1 VLIANDLTKVHLLVP
16 GFDWGRDTMKEIKV
30 GLIGFGTVGSGVAR
44 ILQKNSRLI
53 ENRMGA
59 KLVLKRIADV
69 DLKTDRGVKL
79 KRGVLT
85 PRAEAVIRDPEID
98 IVMELIGGIEPAK
111 TFILGAIRNRK
122 HVVTANKALLALHGD
137 EIFSQAHRFGV
148 DVNFEASVG
157 GGIPLIRSIKEG
169 LVANQIDSIFGIL
182 NGTSNYILS
191 KMTDE
196 GRDFKDVLK
205 EAQEKGYAE
214 ANPTYDIEGID
225 AAHKLAI
232 LIRLAFGTALR
243 FNDIFIG
250 GISEITPLDIQFGRE
265 FGYRIKLLAIAKME
279 KGKIEARVHPTMIPE
294 DHLLSTV
301 EGVFNAV
308 YIKGDAVGPTLFY
321 GQGAG
326 QMPTG
331 SAVVSDLVELGRNV
345 LAQAK
350 GPRVPSL
357 SYQESAIEKTP
368 LKRIEEVVM
377 PYYMRFSALDQP
389 GVLSKISGILG
400 KNDISIVSVIQKG
413 RRIKGS
419 VPIVMMTHEAK
430 EKNVHRALREIS
442 RLGVI
447 LGKTVFIRVE
457 NELE

>member
-1 VLIANDLTKVHLLVP
+1 M
-16 GFDWGRDTMKEIKV
+16 REIKV
-30 GLIGFGTVGSGVAR
+30 GLIGFGTVGTGVAK

-53 ENRMGA
+53 EKRMGA
-59 KLVLKRIADV
+59 RLVLKRIADV

-79 KRGVLT
+79 KPGVLT
-85 PRAEAVIRDPEID
+85 SRVEEVIQDPEID
-98 IVMELIGGIEPAK
+98 IVMELIGGIEPPK
-111 TFILGAIRNRK
+111 TFILNAIRNGK
-122 HVVTANKALLALHGD
+122 HIVTANKALLALHGD
-137 EIFSQAHRFGV
+137 EIFREAHRFGV

-169 LVANQIDSIFGIL
+169 LVANRIQSIFGIL

-196 GRDFKDVLK
+196 GGNFKEVLR
-205 EAQEKGYAE
+205 EAQQKGYAE
-214 ANPTYDIEGID
+214 ADPTYDIEGID

-243 FNDIFIG
+243 FDEIFMG
-250 GISEITPLDIQFGRE
+250 GISEITPVDIQFGRE

-279 KGKIEARVHPTMIPE
+279 QGKIEARVHPTMIPE
-294 DHLLSTV
+294 GHLLSTV
-301 EGVFNAV
+301 GGVFNAI
-308 YIKGDAVGPTLFY
+308 YIKGDAVGPALFY

-331 SAVVSDLVELGRNV
+331 SAVVSDLVELGRNLLV
-345 LAQAK
+345 QAK

-357 SYQESAIEKTP
+357 SYQKFAAEKNP
-368 LKRIEEVVM
+368 LKKIEEVVM
-377 PYYMRFSALDQP
+377 PYYMRFSALDRP

-400 KNDISIVSVIQKG
+400 KNEISIVSVIQKG

-430 EKNVHRALREIS
+430 EKNVYRALREID

-447 LGKTVFIRVE
+447 LRKTMVIRVE

>member
-1 VLIANDLTKVHLLVP
+1 
-16 GFDWGRDTMKEIKV
+16 MKEIKV

-53 ENRMGA
+53 EKRMGA
-59 KLVLKRIADV
+59 RLVLKRIADV
-69 DLKTDRGVKL
+69 DLETDRGVKL
-79 KRGVLT
+79 KSGVLT
-85 PRAEAVIRDPEID
+85 ARAEEVIRDPEID

-111 TFILGAIRNRK
+111 TFILRAIRNRK
-122 HVVTANKALLALHGD
+122 HIVTANKALLALHGD
-137 EIFSQAHRFGV
+137 EIFGEAHRFGV

-157 GGIPLIRSIKEG
+157 GGIPLIQSIKEG
-169 LVANQIDSIFGIL
+169 LVANRIQSIFGIL

-196 GRDFKDVLK
+196 GGNFKEVLK
-205 EAQEKGYAE
+205 EAQQKGYAE
-214 ANPTYDIEGID
+214 ADPTYDIEGID

-243 FNDIFIG
+243 FNEIFIG
-250 GISEITPLDIQFGRE
+250 GISEITPVDIQFGRE

-294 DHLLSTV
+294 GHLLSTV
-301 EGVFNAV
+301 GGVFNAI
-308 YIKGDAVGPTLFY
+308 YIKGDAVGPVLFY

-326 QMPTG
+326 QMATG
-331 SAVVSDLVELGRNV
+331 SAVLSDLVELGRNLLV
-345 LAQAK
+345 QAQ

-357 SYQESAIEKTP
+357 SYQEFAIEKNP
-368 LKRIEEVVM
+368 LKRIEEIVM

-400 KNDISIVSVIQKG
+400 KNGISIISVIQKG

-430 EKNVHRALREIS
+430 EKNVHRALKEIN

-447 LGKTVFIRVE
+447 LGKTMFIRVE

>member
-1 VLIANDLTKVHLLVP
+1 
-16 GFDWGRDTMKEIKV
+16 MKEIKV
-30 GLIGFGTVGSGVAR
+30 GLIGFGTVGTGVAA
-44 ILQKNSRLI
+44 ILQKNSGLI
-53 ENRMGA
+53 EKRMGA
-59 KLVLKRIADV
+59 KLVLKRIADI
-69 DLKTDRGVKL
+69 DLETDRGVKL
-79 KRGVLT
+79 KPGVLT
-85 PRAEAVIRDPEID
+85 RKADEVIKDPEID

-111 TFILGAIRNRK
+111 TFILKAVRNKK

-137 EIFSQAHRFGV
+137 EIFREAHRFGV

-157 GGIPLIRSIKEG
+157 GGIPLVRSIKEG
-169 LVANQIDSIFGIL
+169 LVANRIHSIFGIL

-196 GRDFKDVLK
+196 GRDFKEVLK

-214 ANPTYDIEGID
+214 ADPTYDIEGID

-232 LIRLAFGTALR
+232 LVRIAFGTSLR
-243 FNDIFIG
+243 FHEIFIG

-294 DHLLSTV
+294 GHLLSTV

-308 YIKGDAVGPTLFY
+308 YIKGDAVGPALFY

-326 QMPTG
+326 RMPTG
-331 SAVVSDLVELGRNV
+331 SAVVSDLVELGRNLLV
-345 LAQAK
+345 QAK
-350 GPRVPSL
+350 GRRVPSL
-357 SYQESAIEKTP
+357 SYQEFAIEKNP
-368 LKRIEEVVM
+368 LKKIEEVVM
-377 PYYMRFSALDQP
+377 PYYMRFSALDRP

-419 VPIVMMTHEAK
+419 VPVVMMTHEAQ
-430 EKNVHRALREIS
+430 EKNVRRALKEID

-447 LGKTVFIRVE
+447 LGETMVIRVE

>member
-1 VLIANDLTKVHLLVP
+1 M
-16 GFDWGRDTMKEIKV
+16 REIKV

-44 ILQKNSRLI
+44 ILQKNYKLI
-53 ENRMGA
+53 EKRMGA
-59 KLVLKRIADV
+59 KLILKRIADI
-69 DLKTDRGVKL
+69 DLETDRGVKL
-79 KRGVLT
+79 KPGVLT
-85 PRAEAVIRDPEID
+85 RRAEEVIKDPEID

-111 TFILGAIRNRK
+111 TFILKAIRNKK
-122 HVVTANKALLALHGD
+122 HIVTANKALLALHGD
-137 EIFSQAHRFGV
+137 EIFGEAHRFGV
-148 DVNFEASVG
+148 DVNFEAAVG

-169 LVANQIDSIFGIL
+169 LVANRIHSIFGIL

-196 GRDFKDVLK
+196 GGDFKEVLK

-214 ANPTYDIEGID
+214 ADPTYDVEGID

-232 LIRLAFGTALR
+232 LIRLAFGTPLR
-243 FNDIFIG
+243 FNEIFIG

-294 DHLLSTV
+294 GHLLSTV
-301 EGVFNAV
+301 EGVFNAI
-308 YIKGDAVGPTLFY
+308 YIKGDAVGPALFY

-331 SAVVSDLVELGRNV
+331 SAVVSDLVELGRNLLV
-345 LAQAK
+345 QAK
-350 GPRVPSL
+350 GHRVPSL
-357 SYQESAIEKTP
+357 SYQEFAIEKNP

-377 PYYMRFSALDQP
+377 PYYMRFSALDRP

-430 EKNVHRALREIS
+430 EKNVHRALKEID

-447 LGKTVFIRVE
+447 LGKTMFIRVE